1 MVDFYEIQSH
11 YPSITSHL
19 VYLGNDGVRGGSCF
33 TKH

>member
-19 VYLGNDGVRGGSCF
+19 VYLGNDGVRRLLFF